1 MIQENEIPKYLKQT
15 ESNTS
20 KSNRKSKHK
29 HHYEE
34 YLIQNNGIL
43 KVIHL
48 FKKKKNV
55 FIHH

>member
-29 HHYEE
+29 H
-34 YLIQNNGIL
+34 
-43 KVIHL
+43 
-48 FKKKKNV
+48 
-55 FIHH
+55 